1 MSTLVLKQPMP
12 ALTSLTSR
20 PSRATGRPR
29 VSGSC
34 WAGEVECELYRRAVD
49 SDPATSLCCEPCLS
63 LMEYCFLLQ
72 PFSSG
77 KSVEMF

>member
-1 MSTLVLKQPMP
+1 MATLVLRQPTS

-34 WAGEVECELYRRAVD
+34 RAGEVEGELYRRPVD
-49 SDPATSLCCEPCLS
+49 SEPATGLCCEPCLS
-63 LMEYCFLLQ
+63 LMECCFLLQ